1 MRLSGCHGFKIDVT
15 FKIQIFVLCP
25 LFKFFYLFCF
35 YYFYLSTI
43 LGCFLYFICIYVY
56 IYRKEDG
63 KEDLD
68 NLNNTSKLDAT
79 INPLIETT
87 RFNEEPF

>member
-1 MRLSGCHGFKIDVT
+1 MYIYIYRKEDGKEDLDILNNTSILDA
-15 FKIQIFVLCP
+15 
-25 LFKFFYLFCF
+25 
-35 YYFYLSTI
+35 TI
-43 LGCFLYFICIYVY
+43 NSLIETKYVYVYIY

-79 INPLIETT
+79 INP
-87 RFNEEPF
+87 